1 MNIKK
6 IALYTC
12 IVLFSLPAI
21 VLMSAFIWQ
30 TIVIM
35 ANGGEYHGFGE
46 LNCLLSAF
54 MFIGA
59 VPFAMAFHMNGE
71 YLK

>member
-6 IALYTC
+6 IALYTY

-21 VLMSAFIWQ
+21 VLMIAFILQ
-30 TIVIM
+30 TIIIM
-35 ANGGEYHGFGE
+35 VSGGEYHGFEE

-59 VPFAMAFHMNGE
+59 VSFGMAFYINGE
-71 YLK
+71 EL